1 MEKISIIALIYQSP
15 AYAEFLYNNLKKHTP
30 ELETGEAEFY
40 FVANDAT
47 DEVLKFLKEKNY
59 PHFIKENPHYTD
71 EERFKQGFAYPEYCG
86 RVYMGYNYG
95 IKKANNPIVM
105 WINSDNCFSPNW
117 LANLKKRLT
126 PELIVSPR
134 LIQSD
139 TIFPN
144 PINHSQCEV
153 YNFGTG
159 LRQFNEERFLA
170 KVKEIS
176 RDDTSIGNAFFPAM
190 VYKSTVEEVGYFP
203 EGNLHNGSYDQISI
217 TGDTAFY
224 LKLAEKGITHITSN
238 DSIVYHF
245 NEGEK
250 YLKIG

>member
-1 MEKISIIALIYQSP
+1 MEKISIISLIYQSVE
-15 AYAEFLYNNLKKHTP
+15 YAEFIYNNLKKHTP
-30 ELETGEAEFY
+30 ELGTGEAEFY

-47 DEVLKFLKEKNY
+47 DEVLRFLKERNY
-59 PHFIKENPHYTD
+59 PHFINNNPHYTD
-71 EERFKQGFAYPEYCG
+71 EERFKQGYAYPEYCG
-86 RVYMGYNYG
+86 RVYRGYNYG
-95 IKKANNPIVM
+95 IKMARNPIVV

-126 PELIVSPR
+126 PESIVSPR
-134 LIQSD
+134 MIQSD

-144 PINHSQCEV
+144 PINQSKCEV

-159 LRQFNEERFLA
+159 LRQFDEERFLT

-176 RDDTSIGNAFFPAM
+176 YDTVSIGNAFFPAM
-190 VYKSTVEEVGYFP
+190 IHKSTVEVIGYFP
-203 EGNLHNGSYDQISI
+203 EGNLHNGSYDQISN
-217 TGDTAFY
+217 TGDTDFY
-224 LKLAEKGITHITSN
+224 LRLAQKGITHITSN